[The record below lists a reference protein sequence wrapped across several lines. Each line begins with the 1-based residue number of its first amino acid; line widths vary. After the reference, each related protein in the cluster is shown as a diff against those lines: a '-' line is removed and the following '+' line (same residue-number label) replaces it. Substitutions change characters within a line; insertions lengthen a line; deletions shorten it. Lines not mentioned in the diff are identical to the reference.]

1 MQNPVTSKKFLCM
14 SKILQGEN
22 RHLIVQV
29 NTFSIRKIS
38 DLPFLHAFAIRYV
51 SAILWEW
58 HSPLNTFEMYIK
70 VPEYL
75 ITI

>member
-1 MQNPVTSKKFLCM
+1 M

-38 DLPFLHAFAIRYV
+38 DLPFLHAFAIRYM

-58 HSPLNTFEMYIK
+58 HSPRNTFEMYIK
-70 VPEYL
+70 DLEYL
-75 ITI
+75 III